1 MDSRNPFSKGFK
13 KLKRKLA
20 GGSRKQDGRS
30 GSENVQDGR
39 EADVEGGEASQR
51 NSRLHLEVEAVVESG
66 LSREGND
73 VDGEEVGRVDPPVST
88 NSGEPNSA

>member
-20 GGSRKQDGRS
+20 GGSHKKDGKS

-39 EADVEGGEASQR
+39 EVDVEGGEANQL
-51 NSRLHLEVEAVVESG
+51 NSRLHLEVEGMVESG
-66 LSREGND
+66 PSREGND
-73 VDGEEVGRVDPPVST
+73 ADGEEVGRVDPVAST
-88 NSGEPNSA
+88 HGEEPNSM

>member
-30 GSENVQDGR
+30 GSENDQEGR
-39 EADVEGGEASQR
+39 EVDVGGGEASQR
-51 NSRLHLEVEAVVESG
+51 NSRLHLEVKDVVESG
-66 LSREGND
+66 PSREGND
-73 VDGEEVGRVDPPVST
+73 VGEKEVGRVDPPAST
-88 NSGEPNSA
+88 HSGEPNSM